1 MALDATPLLF
11 YENSSTPFA
20 RTIPFYH
27 LHFVPIFFPLLDIF
41 IRKRVGRARHLPRV
55 FRRHQFRVQLFP
67 CPFALFAPHIKTND
81 SQFAA
86 RFPFQFDEIFAR
98 ARGLE
103 LRKRCGGR
111 RLIQNL
117 PRRKI
122 IDAIARD
129 RAGGE

>member
-41 IRKRVGRARHLPRV
+41 IRKRVGRARHLSRV
-55 FRRHQFRVQLFP
+55 FRRNQFRVHLFP
-67 CPFALFAPHIKTND
+67 FPFVLFAPHVNANYI
-81 SQFAA
+81 QFIAC
-86 RFPFQFDEIFAR
+86 FPFQFDEIFSR

-103 LRKRCGGR
+103 LGERCITSVFVNR
-111 RLIQNL
+111 CREVESLSHHPL
-117 PRRKI
+117 PRR
-122 IDAIARD
+122 
-129 RAGGE
+129 